1 MNKEELRKF
10 YKKKRDKL
18 FETGCIS
25 DISASIVKKIVN
37 SKYFKSAKNIMLFYP
52 KGSELNLLELLK
64 FKDKNFYMPVCKE
77 GEIVVCPYKEGD
89 KLILNG
95 YGIYEP
101 ETLPLKDLSILD
113 IIITPALCAD
123 NHLNRIGYGK
133 GYYDRFFANKNLKAK
148 KIIVVPEEC
157 LLDLIPCENFDIA
170 CDLLLTQEKV
180 IKNPYLES

>member
-1 MNKEELRKF
+1 MNKEELRKY
-10 YKKKRDKL
+10 YKQKRDELYKA
-18 FETGCIS
+18 GCIFNIS
-25 DISASIVKKIVN
+25 DSIVKKIAE
-37 SKYFKSAKNIMLFYP
+37 SEYFKSAKNIMLFYP

-101 ETLPLKDLSILD
+101 ETSPVKDLSIFD

-123 NHLNRIGYGK
+123 INCQRIGYGK

-148 KIIVVPEEC
+148 KIIVVPKEC
-157 LLDLIPCENFDIA
+157 LVNSIPCEHFDKP
-170 CDLLLTQEKV
+170 CDLIITQDKTIEDPKQ
-180 IKNPYLES
+180 S